1 MKFLYFS
8 KLRTASIATPSRPVC
23 ARYRERPRCVL
34 ASLCGVLAGLIV
46 SLCVFLISLVC
57 VCALTSCT
65 RHHYSIIENK
75 SVSLDSSATKT
86 TDTLRIYVRDSISQK
101 QVRDTVYIEKF
112 RIVYR
117 DRTTR
122 DTIYKNHR
130 DTVFVSPQDIENHTK
145 IVAKSSS
152 KIQVHK
158 IAFWFILI
166 VLIIL
171 VIKFKFKNF

>member
-8 KLRTASIATPSRPVC
+8 KIRSALVATPSRLSC
-23 ARYRERPRCVL
+23 ARYRERPRCAL

-46 SLCVFLISLVC
+46 SFCVFLISVVC

-65 RHHYSIIENK
+65 RHHYSIIEHK
-75 SVSLDSSATKT
+75 SVSVDSSATKT
-86 TDTLRIYVRDSISQK
+86 TDTLKIYIRDSISQK
-101 QVRDTVYIEKF
+101 QVRDTIIVEKF
-112 RIVYR
+112 RIIYR
-117 DRTTR
+117 DRITR

-130 DTVFVSPQDIENHTK
+130 DTIIVSPQDIERHTK

-152 KIQVHK
+152 KIQIHK

-171 VIKFKFKNF
+171 FLKIKFKKF